1 MDLCAPQRDAGVMK
15 PSNHSAVYV
24 ESTESDVRE
33 LTRRL
38 LVDLGGPTV
47 QAMAG
52 SRDNTAPHRWAHPE
66 GTGPGPVEEQRVRLG
81 YRVWKT
87 LESLGDREKAALW
100 LLGSNPGLD
109 GATPVA
115 FIAQLHTREVIDVAE
130 AFVLEQVPVNGT

>member
-1 MDLCAPQRDAGVMK
+1 MK
-15 PSNHSAVYV
+15 PTNHSAVYV

-52 SRDNTAPHRWAHPE
+52 SHDNTAPHRWAHPQ
-66 GTGPGPVEEQRVRLG
+66 GTGPGPAEEQRVRLG

-87 LESLGDREKAALW
+87 LEALGDREAAAAW
-100 LLGSNPGLD
+100 LLEGNPELG
-109 GATPVA
+109 GATPVE
-115 FIAQLHTREVIDVAE
+115 FIAQLHTREVVALAE
-130 AFVLEQVPVNGT
+130 SLVLP

>member
-1 MDLCAPQRDAGVMK
+1 MDLCARQGDAGVMK

-66 GTGPGPVEEQRVRLG
+66 GTGPGPVEEQRIRLG

-87 LESLGDREKAALW
+87 LENLGDREKAALW
-100 LLGSNPGLD
+100 MLGTNPGLD
-109 GATPVA
+109 GETPVA

-130 AFVLEQVPVNGT
+130 AFVMEQLPVSGS